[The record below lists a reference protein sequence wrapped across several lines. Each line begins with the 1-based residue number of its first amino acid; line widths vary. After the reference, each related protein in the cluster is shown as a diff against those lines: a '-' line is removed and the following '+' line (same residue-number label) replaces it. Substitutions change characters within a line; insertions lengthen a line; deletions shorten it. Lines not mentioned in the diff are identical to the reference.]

1 MLSLT
6 DEELDVVMNLAAPL
20 PPQTRNNFLE
30 AIAAELQA
38 RGAEV
43 GPGAVRRIASELQ
56 GRYLHAIGET
66 SFDPKSCRWRADRT

>member
-20 PPQTRNNFLE
+20 PPQTGNNFLE

-38 RGAEV
+38 RG
-43 GPGAVRRIASELQ
+43 GGGRSRSGAPHRQ
-56 GRYLHAIGET
+56 
-66 SFDPKSCRWRADRT
+66 